1 MDLLKRF
8 FKFVIPSIVSMWV
21 FSLYSM
27 VDGMYV
33 AHGVGPSALA
43 AVNLSMPYT
52 AVIFTVGLLFAT
64 GTSTVISIALG
75 KKDLPTARH
84 YFNQNLVVVG
94 IVSIIFTILTLIF
107 LDPIAHFLG
116 ATPSTLTY
124 VKEYVGTISVFFVF
138 FTVSYNLEV
147 QVKADGAPQI
157 STIGVISCAIMN
169 IVLDYVFVIAI
180 PWGVFGAAFAT
191 GLSQMTST
199 TVFVIYFLTHKE
211 RLRLQK
217 FKPHLADYRRI
228 LPLGLSDGLTELS
241 NGIVI
246 FAFNHTIMRVIGE
259 SAVVTYT
266 IISYVNTLVLMT
278 MTGTTQGIQPLTSYY
293 YGAGERKTCHRLLK
307 YGLCLV
313 TLFSAVSFLIGQ
325 GLAEPIVRLFLDS
338 GDPLIPASV
347 SALQQFSFAFLILGF
362 NVIIAGFFTAVERPV
377 YSVTISFGR
386 GLVLVVGSLLAVA
399 AVFGEAG
406 VWYSTLLSE
415 ALCLFVTGF
424 FLLRYRRS
432 LRLEAPEVLAVTCV
446 ETDADPFPVEP

>member
-33 AHGVGPSALA
+33 SHGVGESALA

-75 KKDLPTARH
+75 QKNLNSART

-94 IVSIIFTILTLIF
+94 IISIIFTILTLIF

-138 FTVSYNLEV
+138 FTISYNLEV

-157 STIGVISCAIMN
+157 STIGVISCALMN
-169 IVLDYVFVIAI
+169 VVLDYVFVIAI

-211 RLRLQK
+211 KLRFQK
-217 FKPHLADYRRI
+217 FQPEPSIYRRI

-241 NGIVI
+241 
-246 FAFNHTIMRVIGE
+246 
-259 SAVVTYT
+259 
-266 IISYVNTLVLMT
+266 
-278 MTGTTQGIQPLTSYY
+278 
-293 YGAGERKTCHRLLK
+293 
-307 YGLCLV
+307 
-313 TLFSAVSFLIGQ
+313 
-325 GLAEPIVRLFLDS
+325 
-338 GDPLIPASV
+338 
-347 SALQQFSFAFLILGF
+347 
-362 NVIIAGFFTAVERPV
+362 
-377 YSVTISFGR
+377 
-386 GLVLVVGSLLAVA
+386 
-399 AVFGEAG
+399 
-406 VWYSTLLSE
+406 
-415 ALCLFVTGF
+415 
-424 FLLRYRRS
+424 
-432 LRLEAPEVLAVTCV
+432 
-446 ETDADPFPVEP
+446 

>member
-1 MDLLKRF
+1 MELLKRF

-33 AHGVGPSALA
+33 AHGVGESALA

-75 KKDLPTARH
+75 QKNLNSART

-94 IVSIIFTILTLIF
+94 IISIIFTILTLIF

-138 FTVSYNLEV
+138 FTISYNLEV

-157 STIGVISCAIMN
+157 STIGVISCALMN
-169 IVLDYVFVIAI
+169 VVLDYVFVIAI

-211 RLRLQK
+211 KLRFQK
-217 FKPHLADYRRI
+217 FQPEPSIYRRI

-241 NGIVI
+241 NGVVI
-246 FAFNHTIMRVIGE
+246 FMFNHTILRVIGE
-259 SAVVTYT
+259 GAVVTYT

-293 YGAGERKTCHRLLK
+293 YGASDRKTCHKLLR
-307 YGLCLV
+307 YGVALV
-313 TLFSAVSFLIGQ
+313 AFFSLGAFAIGQ
-325 GLAEPIVRLFLDS
+325 GFAQPIVMAFLEP
-338 GDPLIPASV
+338 GAALIPSSV
-347 SALQQFSFAFLILGF
+347 EALRMFSYSFLLIGF
-362 NVIIAGFFTAVERPV
+362 NVIIAGFFTAVERPK
-377 YSVTISFGR
+377 YSIAISFSR
-386 GLVLVVGSLLAVA
+386 GLVLLIGSLLFLAAVA
-399 AVFGEAG
+399 GAWGIWHA
-406 VWYSTLLSE
+406 TLLSE
-415 ALCLFVTGF
+415 ALCLIMTVAFV
-424 FLLRYRRS
+424 LRYRREV
-432 LRLEAPEVLAVTCV
+432 RQEERDEAAVP
-446 ETDADPFPVEP
+446 DPKIQPVPIEGE